1 MVEANF
7 LPIDYQLTTK
17 VVGQGQVLGGG
28 EYPFGTLVNLTAL
41 PETGYRFVGWSDLGN
56 GFLVDQ
62 NITYKITENTVFEAQ
77 FEPESYTLAIHSSSG
92 GLVYG
97 AGEYVYGSIVGIEAH
112 PATGFSFSGWSGNA
126 MTSVD
131 TPFHTLTIVEDTLIE
146 ATFSPIDNYFT
157 PRAENFEFWIDRT
170 DYDVGE
176 FIHVI
181 QGIDGDQDEIS
192 YSLVS
197 GNMDQ
202 DGDGNLLLGVSHDGL
217 VSVEDPDEISQS
229 SGNIF
234 KMLVSLNDH
243 GGKSSLT
250 EGTIKIRPKFILESN
265 SLGNDWYESNWLGY
279 YLTTQNSWIYH
290 QKLGWLFVFPLDH
303 QGYWIWDVSLGDWL
317 WTDSAFYP
325 WLFSNVNSS
334 WYYFNLEEEKVRFFD
349 HNLQKW
355 KFRL

>member
-1 MVEANF
+1 V
-7 LPIDYQLTTK
+7 
-17 VVGQGQVLGGG
+17 
-28 EYPFGTLVNLTAL
+28 
-41 PETGYRFVGWSDLGN
+41 
-56 GFLVDQ
+56 
-62 NITYKITENTVFEAQ
+62 
-77 FEPESYTLAIHSSSG
+77 
-92 GLVYG
+92 
-97 AGEYVYGSIVGIEAH
+97 VGIEAY

-126 MTSVD
+126 VTGVD
-131 TPFHTLTIVEDTLIE
+131 SPVHTLTIFEDMVIE
-146 ATFSPIDNYFT
+146 ATFSPTDNYFT
-157 PRAENFEFWIDRT
+157 PRAENFELWIDRT
-170 DYDVGE
+170 DYSIGE
-176 FIHVI
+176 IIHAI
-181 QGIDGDQDEIS
+181 QGVDGDQDEIS

-290 QKLGWLFVFPLDH
+290 QKLGWLFVSPLDH